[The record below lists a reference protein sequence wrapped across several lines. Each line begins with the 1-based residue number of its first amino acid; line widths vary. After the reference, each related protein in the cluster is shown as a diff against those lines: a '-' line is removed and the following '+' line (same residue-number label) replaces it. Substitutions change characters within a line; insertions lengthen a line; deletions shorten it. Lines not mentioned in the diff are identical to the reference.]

1 MCVVLDLSM
10 RVFLLI
16 PWLPPVFLFLLFGL
30 GEAKEQTPMMEWTT
44 AFSIQSEHQI
54 LKNSLL
60 TVLPNMT
67 KEWKVTFEVNPTH
80 YSWNGLKSILHLTTG
95 GKGVGSNAKVGDRIP
110 AIWFHKTRGVLVSSA
125 LGGWASFN
133 RFFKPLP
140 PAGEWTRIEVSQI
153 VVSSQ
158 YMFSITIRNEQVFS
172 KPNTKPVELSGVKV
186 YAGSPWFPGQKGSLR
201 NLKIEMKTPISDC
214 IVRAGESHLVRCIS
228 P

>member
-1 MCVVLDLSM
+1 
-10 RVFLLI
+10 
-16 PWLPPVFLFLLFGL
+16 
-30 GEAKEQTPMMEWTT
+30 MMEWTT
-44 AFSIQSEHQI
+44 AFSIESEHQI

-80 YSWNGLKSILHLTTG
+80 YSWNGWKSILHLTTG

-133 RFFKPLP
+133 KVFKPLP
-140 PAGEWTRIEVSQI
+140 PAGEWTRIEVSQSL
-153 VVSSQ
+153 VSSQ

-172 KPNTKPVELSGVKV
+172 NPNKKPVELSEVKV
-186 YAGSPWFPGQKGSLR
+186 YASSPWYARQKGSLR
-201 NLKIEMKTPISDC
+201 NLRIEMKAPIAKC
-214 IVRAGESHLVRCIS
+214 IVREGEMHFPLK
-228 P
+228 

>member
-1 MCVVLDLSM
+1 M
-10 RVFLLI
+10 
-16 PWLPPVFLFLLFGL
+16 
-30 GEAKEQTPMMEWTT
+30 A
-44 AFSIQSEHQI
+44 
-54 LKNSLL
+54 
-60 TVLPNMT
+60 
-67 KEWKVTFEVNPTH
+67 KEWKITFEVNPTH
-80 YSWNGLKSILHLTTG
+80 FRWNGWKSVLHMTTG
-95 GKGVGSNAKVGDRIP
+95 GKGDRVP

-153 VVSSQ
+153 LVSSQ